1 MVLVCQPITG
11 WCTGL
16 AAVSQAPLPEPGVAD
31 GEELDVVVPVVA
43 DTTEGTLELVVAG
56 ELVDVVCGLPL
67 AVEGAVVFDVV
78 FDASRVAAGSDVAV
92 VVDVLPFVVG
102 VASSEPSDVWLP
114 SVVEVVPEL
123 SVAPVE
129 VLAGA
134 GAAGSAMWPTA
145 SC

>member
-1 MVLVCQPITG
+1 MALVCQPITG
-11 WCTGL
+11 WCTGVPQ
-16 AAVSQAPLPEPGVAD
+16 AYQAPLPEPDVTD

-43 DTTEGTLELVVAG
+43 GTTVGTLELVVAD
-56 ELVDVVCGLPL
+56 ELVDIVGGLPL

-92 VVDVLPFVVG
+92 VVDELPFVVG
-102 VASSEPSDVWLP
+102 VALSEPSNVALP

-123 SVAPVE
+123 SVAPVGL
-129 VLAGA
+129 LAGV

-145 SC
+145 SR